1 MNLLQFQELQVGGR
15 IRYTVISRFFFN
27 KWRYREVSI
36 HSSVYDNGYALLHKV
51 TGTVR
56 SRFTICTCYCSLTLN
71 LIKSP
76 CQMPIK
82 NYFGH
87 ITYISHVLLLY
98 LFKQIL
104 PKTYPFSIFKLL
116 LNIFILKFDKDKQ

>member
-1 MNLLQFQELQVGGR
+1 MPISKTTGKSRQHNHAKGQKDKQRSTKHYIENKRSGTTKLTK
-15 IRYTVISRFFFN
+15 TVNNINS
-27 KWRYREVSI
+27 
-36 HSSVYDNGYALLHKV
+36 
-51 TGTVR
+51 
-56 SRFTICTCYCSLTLN
+56 CTCYCSLTLN

-98 LFKQIL
+98 LFKQTH
-104 PKTYPFSIFKLL
+104 PSDSFKLVAGCGSE
-116 LNIFILKFDKDKQ
+116 KFQSTVQYMIMDSRFTIIIC